1 MSRESPSWPNVPENR
16 AAGPGVLVL
25 RGSRSQHPGA
35 RASRPLRAG
44 TFVPVRKEPLQ
55 DGVLVAAKGRLR
67 TDQEARGWLKSIT
80 TRSGLVREETR

>member
-1 MSRESPSWPNVPENR
+1 
-16 AAGPGVLVL
+16 
-25 RGSRSQHPGA
+25 
-35 RASRPLRAG
+35 
-44 TFVPVRKEPLQ
+44 VRKEPLQ